1 MKTYILLFVY
11 ATPKIYIRDYLSLE
25 PSETDFLGKVP
36 IYPSFVSGF
45 SYRTKLFF
53 FFFIIHIKKS
63 YLFNCFFFCCLY
75 QTQWKICKMFT
86 LRHHHR
92 L

>member
-53 FFFIIHIKKS
+53 FFHYTYKEIIPIQ
-63 YLFNCFFFCCLY
+63 LFFFLLSIPNTVENM
-75 QTQWKICKMFT
+75 QNVHTASSS
-86 LRHHHR
+86 
-92 L
+92 